1 MVTAVAAMM
10 LQVAAVML
18 QTAAVMLQVA
28 PVKWGGHSS
37 ESLALQVI
45 SLVPPLAP
53 PRLPD
58 MAGIER

>member
-1 MVTAVAAMM
+1 V
-10 LQVAAVML
+10 
-18 QTAAVMLQVA
+18 AAVMLQVA

-37 ESLALQVI
+37 ESLVQQVI